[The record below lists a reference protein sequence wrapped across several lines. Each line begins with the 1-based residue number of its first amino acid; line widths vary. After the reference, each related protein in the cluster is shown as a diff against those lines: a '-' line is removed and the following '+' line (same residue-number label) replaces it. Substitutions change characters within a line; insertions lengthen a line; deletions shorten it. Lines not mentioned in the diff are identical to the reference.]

1 MKLVNL
7 TGVTLKIFRKRL
19 EPLIIEPD
27 GPAVRS
33 ACNMPLTLKKDGIQ
47 ILSLRP
53 EKVNLPVPAT
63 NTYYIVNRD
72 TMMDVYETQ
81 TRRDL
86 LTPTK
91 PKIKDN
97 DIIGYDALAD
107 NPWA

>member
-1 MKLVNL
+1 MKLINL
-7 TGVTLKIFRKRL
+7 TGVTLKIFRKGL
-19 EPLIIEPD
+19 KPLILEPD

-53 EKVNLPVPAT
+53 EKINLPAPAT

-81 TRRDL
+81 SRRDL
-86 LTPTK
+86 LTPAK
-91 PKIKDN
+91 PVVKGN